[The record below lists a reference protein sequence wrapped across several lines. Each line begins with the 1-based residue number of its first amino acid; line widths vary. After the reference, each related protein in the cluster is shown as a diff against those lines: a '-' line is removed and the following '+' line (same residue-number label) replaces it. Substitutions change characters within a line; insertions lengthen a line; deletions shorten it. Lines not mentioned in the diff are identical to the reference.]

1 MFKLVEEKI
10 RKNTKLVLEKSK
22 KEKLNPRDAAMK
34 IAQERVKKA
43 MK

>member
-10 RKNTKLVLEKSK
+10 RKNTKLVLEKAK
-22 KEKLNPRDAAMK
+22 KEKLTPRDAGME
-34 IAQERVKKA
+34 IAKKRIKKA